1 MSATQKYRPN
11 QNVVV
16 TELDDDESVL
26 LDLNTRRYYTVNE
39 TGILIWSQLKEGK
52 GVHDICKAVAGEFEI
67 SADDATTFVEV
78 FITSLEKEG
87 LVTKDV
93 TKE

>member
-1 MSATQKYRPN
+1 MSGSETYRPN

-39 TGILIWSQLKEGK
+39 TGVLIWTQLKEGK
-52 GVHDICKAVAGEFEI
+52 GIREICNVVAGEFEI
-67 SADDATTFVEV
+67 SADDASTFVEV
-78 FITSLEKEG
+78 FISSLEKEG
-87 LVTKDV
+87 LVTKA
-93 TKE
+93 

>member
-1 MSATQKYRPN
+1 MTGAEIYKPN

-39 TGILIWSQLKEGK
+39 TGVLIWAQLKEGK
-52 GVHDICKAVAGEFEI
+52 GILEICNVVAGEFEI
-67 SADDATTFVEV
+67 SADDASTFVEV
-78 FITSLEKEG
+78 FISSLEKEG
-87 LVTKDV
+87 LVTK
-93 TKE
+93 E